1 MCKDWQKSFTVQI
14 IATGSNLNR
23 IQVPLFGRHKV
34 ELNGIWYAN
43 SDPDINAYNIV
54 QLYSP
59 QFRLP
64 CSSGGIDINERQL
77 LATSYPVFITNGP
90 QQISGLEGAVEW
102 VYDFQGTIEL
112 QLKGLAGQVGNG
124 DICVINLKVRQM
136 SDE

>member
-1 MCKDWQKSFTVQI
+1 MCKDWKKSFTVQI
-14 IATGSNLNR
+14 IATGNNLNI
-23 IQVPLFGRHKV
+23 IQVPLFGKHKV
-34 ELNGIWYAN
+34 ELNGVWYAN

-64 CSSGGIDINERQL
+64 CSTGGIDINEHQL
-77 LATSYPVFITNGP
+77 IAASYPVFITNAP
-90 QQISGLEGAVEW
+90 QQISGLEGSVEW

-112 QLKGLAGQVGNG
+112 QMKGLVGQVENG
-124 DICVINLKVRQM
+124 DICVINLKAIPM